1 MTAFYFM
8 QLQQSVTDWS
18 KKSYTDGMF
27 VINTNYIA
35 VQVNFTIFFN
45 FEIMKLFVNY
55 RCY

>member
-1 MTAFYFM
+1 M